1 MKSEEFGRQK
11 SPNVWNIPRNTYIK
25 TGFAYFILSIY
36 VSLDITT
43 CFIIAFVD
51 LVLGEKHHRLFLFL
65 YTTVTPQ
72 RLFSHTFKRN
82 RTNTS
87 SSYLRERIK
96 ASRKQ
101 TILGD
106 SVCARLTL
114 IADDDDNTRLL
125 REQKTESE
133 RKQNISHVSC
143 LTAYSCNYIFIALT
157 LFFSRVPREL

>member
-1 MKSEEFGRQK
+1 MKSEEFSTQK

-25 TGFAYFILSIY
+25 AGFVYVILSIY

-43 CFIIAFVD
+43 WRIIAFVD

-65 YTTVTPQ
+65 YTIVTPQ

-82 RTNTS
+82 RANTS

-101 TILGD
+101 TLLGG
-106 SVCARLTL
+106 SVCERLTL
-114 IADDDDNTRLL
+114 IADR
-125 REQKTESE
+125 
-133 RKQNISHVSC
+133 
-143 LTAYSCNYIFIALT
+143 
-157 LFFSRVPREL
+157 

>member
-11 SPNVWNIPRNTYIK
+11 SPNVWNIPRNTYIQ
-25 TGFAYFILSIY
+25 TGFVYFILSIY

-43 CFIIAFVD
+43 WFIAFVA
-51 LVLGEKHHRLFLFL
+51 LVLEEKHRLFLFL

-157 LFFSRVPREL
+157 LLFSRVPREL

>member
-11 SPNVWNIPRNTYIK
+11 SPNVWNIPRNTYIQ
-25 TGFAYFILSIY
+25 TGFVYFILSIY

-43 CFIIAFVD
+43 WFIAFVA
-51 LVLGEKHHRLFLFL
+51 LVLEEKHRLFLFL

-101 TILGD
+101 TLLGD
-106 SVCARLTL
+106 SVSERLIL
-114 IADDDDNTRLL
+114 IANDDDKTRLQTRRV
-125 REQKTESE
+125 RENRTF
-133 RKQNISHVSC
+133 HTC
-143 LTAYSCNYIFIALT
+143 L
-157 LFFSRVPREL
+157 V